1 MSSYGLR
8 LLSITIDAD
17 GSPSGHI
24 AWYNH
29 STETGKIRVLRP
41 STKNDKY
48 GVQRMEMLAI
58 YFALADNQWQIKRMA
73 SNQRKRQQ
81 QQQQQQLVINIRSD
95 SKTSVEQLQGISEVR
110 DSLMQRICAAIKK
123 LLEKMMSFMII
134 FNHLDRTRNIA
145 GLLLEQRPTE
155 RFGRNIALWMWKV
168 ANGSEDEPVHP
179 REDSVSLSTEQTLGE
194 FNKDRILV
202 YANELVDELY
212 GRLVRRG
219 YMFRIVGVYLVRTV
233 FSVETREMSFPGL
246 QARLES
252 ISSVIEQ
259 LLDTFSFGD
268 SAPAVRKVGFRVRN
282 LVSVHGEEGQI
293 RPQKSQSLITCN

>member
-8 LLSITIDAD
+8 LSSITIDAD
-17 GSPSGHI
+17 GSPSGYI

-73 SNQRKRQQ
+73 SNQTKK
-81 QQQQQQLVINIRSD
+81 QQQLVINVRSD

-123 LLEKMMSFMII
+123 LLEKMMMSFMTI

-145 GLLLEQRPTE
+145 GLLLEQRRRKE
-155 RFGRNIALWMWKV
+155 EEKFMMHQYQKQYYCCSMDGL
-168 ANGSEDEPVHP
+168 
-179 REDSVSLSTEQTLGE
+179 LG
-194 FNKDRILV
+194 DL
-202 YANELVDELY
+202 LL
-212 GRLVRRG
+212 
-219 YMFRIVGVYLVRTV
+219 
-233 FSVETREMSFPGL
+233 PGH
-246 QARLES
+246 
-252 ISSVIEQ
+252 
-259 LLDTFSFGD
+259 
-268 SAPAVRKVGFRVRN
+268 N
-282 LVSVHGEEGQI
+282 Y
-293 RPQKSQSLITCN
+293 SLITA

>member
-17 GSPSGHI
+17 GSPSGYI

-29 STETGKIRVLRP
+29 STETGKVRVLRP

-73 SNQRKRQQ
+73 SNQRKK
-81 QQQQQQLVINIRSD
+81 QQQQLVINIRSD

-110 DSLMQRICAAIKK
+110 DSLMQRIRAAIKK

-145 GLLLEQRPTE
+145 GLLLEQRRRKEEEKFLMHQYQKQYYCCSIDGLLGDPLLP
-155 RFGRNIALWMWKV
+155 GHNY
-168 ANGSEDEPVHP
+168 
-179 REDSVSLSTEQTLGE
+179 SLTT
-194 FNKDRILV
+194 
-202 YANELVDELY
+202 A
-212 GRLVRRG
+212 
-219 YMFRIVGVYLVRTV
+219 
-233 FSVETREMSFPGL
+233 
-246 QARLES
+246 
-252 ISSVIEQ
+252 
-259 LLDTFSFGD
+259 
-268 SAPAVRKVGFRVRN
+268 
-282 LVSVHGEEGQI
+282 
-293 RPQKSQSLITCN
+293 

>member
-17 GSPSGHI
+17 GSPSGYI

-73 SNQRKRQQ
+73 SNQRKK

-145 GLLLEQRPTE
+145 GLLLEQR
-155 RFGRNIALWMWKV
+155 
-168 ANGSEDEPVHP
+168 
-179 REDSVSLSTEQTLGE
+179 
-194 FNKDRILV
+194 RIL
-202 YANELVDELY
+202 
-212 GRLVRRG
+212 GRRG
-219 YMFRIVGVYLVRTV
+219 AVADPFRAEGLAIVVNGNNAVFYVVR
-233 FSVETREMSFPGL
+233 
-246 QARLES
+246 
-252 ISSVIEQ
+252 
-259 LLDTFSFGD
+259 
-268 SAPAVRKVGFRVRN
+268 
-282 LVSVHGEEGQI
+282 EEH
-293 RPQKSQSLITCN
+293 RSR